1 MGYTF
6 TWDDLEKICLKLN
19 MKRQRNTSVW
29 AGVGSDGIQRKC
41 TIHAKHKGNIGVGLV
56 SKIAK
61 QELKF
66 DSVEDMY
73 RFLKDS

>member
-6 TWDDLEKICLKLN
+6 TWDDLEKICVKLN
-19 MKRQRNTSVW
+19 MKRQGNTSIW
-29 AGVGSDGIQRKC
+29 AGIGADGIQRKC

-61 QELKF
+61 QELLF
-66 DSVEDMY
+66 NSVEDMY
-73 RFLKDS
+73 QFSKKS